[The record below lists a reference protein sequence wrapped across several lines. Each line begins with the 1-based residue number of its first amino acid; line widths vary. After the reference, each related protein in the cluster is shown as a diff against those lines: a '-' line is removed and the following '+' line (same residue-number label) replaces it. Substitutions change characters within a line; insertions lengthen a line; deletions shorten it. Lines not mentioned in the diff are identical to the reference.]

1 MTNFPEPTA
10 FPPGASFADG
20 VWTQPLSSLEKTQGR
35 PALFLDRDGVVVE
48 DAHYL
53 SKAEDVQLTPNATAL
68 IKAAND
74 KNVPVILVTN
84 QAGIGYGYF
93 KWDAFIE
100 VQARISRDLSGGG
113 AHIDGVYACPFHVKG
128 KGVYAHDNHP
138 ARKPNP
144 GMLWLARDQMGIDIT
159 RSWIVGDRALDLLAA
174 KNAGAA
180 GGVHVLTGHGSVEG
194 ERDAALNVAS
204 DSFTVRESDNLGAAL
219 SLIPLLVPLLVPLL
233 D

>member
-10 FPPGASFADG
+10 FPPGASFTDG
-20 VWTQPLSSLEKTQGR
+20 VWSQPLSSLENTQGR

-48 DAHYL
+48 EEHYL
-53 SKAEDVQLTPNATAL
+53 SKAENVALTPNAAAL
-68 IKAAND
+68 VKAAND

-100 VQARISRDLSGGG
+100 VQTCIISDLSKGG

-128 KGVYAHDNHP
+128 QGVYAQDNHP

-144 GMLWLARDQMGIDIT
+144 GMLWLARDQMGVDIAQ
-159 RSWIVGDRALDLLAA
+159 SWIVGDRALDLLAG
-174 KNAGAA
+174 KNAGTA

-204 DSFTVRESDNLGAAL
+204 DGFIVKASDNLGAAL
-219 SLIPLLVPLLVPLL
+219 SLIPLLG
-233 D
+233 